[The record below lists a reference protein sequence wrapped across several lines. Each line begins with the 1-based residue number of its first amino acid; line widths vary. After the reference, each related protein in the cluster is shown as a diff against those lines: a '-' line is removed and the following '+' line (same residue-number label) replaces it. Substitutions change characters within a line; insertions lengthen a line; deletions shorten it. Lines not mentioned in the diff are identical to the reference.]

1 MTINRRIFFDKIRD
15 EPFRGLLPAA
25 TVQGCGA
32 IIDEWERRGLV
43 DLRHLAY
50 MLATA
55 RGECGPNM
63 LPVREGFSKSDEA
76 ARAFVTRQG
85 YRYAKAVN
93 GQVYYG
99 RGLVQLTWDYNY
111 KKMGDHLG
119 IDLVNHPDEALK
131 PNVAAAIMFEGMIRG
146 SFTGK
151 KLSDY
156 LLSNGRYAVKDKEGR
171 ESPELT
177 FRECRRI
184 INGTDKAAQF
194 ATWARQ
200 FHEALVAA
208 SSNAEPPQPP
218 DVEPPAKPPTPQPPS
233 APAKVGI
240 IATIIAALGTAAAFV
255 KEHPIEVACGLL
267 ITGALGV
274 LIVHHRRKP

>member
-1 MTINRRIFFDKIRD
+1 MTINRRIFFDKIRL

-55 RGECGPNM
+55 RGECGPNI

-85 YRYAKAVN
+85 YKYAKAVN

-156 LLSNGRYAVKDKEGR
+156 LNATVTDWSNA
-171 ESPELT
+171 
-177 FRECRRI
+177 RRI

-194 ATWARQ
+194 AAWAKQ
-200 FHEALVAA
+200 FHTALIAA
-208 SSNAEPPQPP
+208 SSNDVAPPMPP
-218 DVEPPAKPPTPQPPS
+218 DVEPVKPKEPKPPANNTAGGIGGTVVVGGGAVIANETKKSGAS
-233 APAKVGI
+233 AGEIVTVLVCTAL
-240 IATIIAALGTAAAFV
+240 IAAAVFFV
-255 KEHPIEVACGLL
+255 IRNW
-267 ITGALGV
+267 
-274 LIVHHRRKP
+274 RRS